1 MCWNFSILL
10 PPVYIIIMQ
19 VEYEETPATFSTSEL
34 LGAQAQAQAE
44 DGGSDDED
52 QDQDDEPEEEEEEE
66 EEEEQIGK
74 LADYAPMGDS

>member
-1 MCWNFSILL
+1 MLEFQYH
-10 PPVYIIIMQ
+10 PPLSVYIINMQ

-44 DGGSDDED
+44 DGGSDEED

-66 EEEEQIGK
+66 EEEEQIGR
-74 LADYAPMGDS
+74 LAEHIPH

>member
-1 MCWNFSILL
+1 MLEFQYH
-10 PPVYIIIMQ
+10 PPLCTLYIIIMQ

-34 LGAQAQAQAE
+34 LGAQVQAQAE
-44 DGGSDDED
+44 EGGSDEED

-74 LADYAPMGDS
+74 LAEHIPH

>member
-1 MCWNFSILL
+1 MCWNFSIIL
-10 PPVYIIIMQ
+10 PSVHIIIMQ

-74 LADYAPMGDS
+74 LAYDTTMDVS